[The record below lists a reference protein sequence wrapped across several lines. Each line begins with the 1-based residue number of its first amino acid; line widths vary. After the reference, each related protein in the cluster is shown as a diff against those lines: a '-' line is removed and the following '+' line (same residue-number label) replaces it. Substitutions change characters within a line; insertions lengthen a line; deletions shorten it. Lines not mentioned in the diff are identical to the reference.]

1 MNNDP
6 GKEISQKDQ
15 EETKKQFDEL
25 NRNYNYMLEEIK
37 ILKEQSEKHENALI
51 DAGIYDEAK
60 IKNSI

>member
-1 MNNDP
+1 
-6 GKEISQKDQ
+6 
-15 EETKKQFDEL
+15 
-25 NRNYNYMLEEIK
+25 MLEEIK